1 MFIETFE
8 SCRPV
13 AIYESWLISQFA
25 SGSLRKV
32 ESTVSNVIFATFWIF
47 LKEQSRCYNM
57 LFARG
62 RANS

>member
-32 ESTVSNVIFATFWIF
+32 ESTVSNVIF
-47 LKEQSRCYNM
+47 CYI
-57 LFARG
+57 LDFSE
-62 RANS
+62 RAI